1 MKEVQISL
9 LNTESYD
16 TIDKARKS
24 KVCFLPLRDLSTNP
38 LNWIYEDL
46 DTKEDMDELIES
58 IKETGLQQPLI
69 ASRSDTGGHIL
80 LSGHRRLK
88 ALQQLFSE
96 GIEVRYNDLTVTEE
110 HIPVIVQYVYKTKEE
125 QFRALVASNCYR
137 HLSKETNKK
146 LIAEAVK
153 IYNNQLSSGKSES
166 GRTRDNI
173 ARIANVSGRSV
184 QRYVDI
190 GKKGEPAK
198 MKESEKEDTVSEEA
212 VQRTER
218 KKLLKKLA
226 SLENHFTDLDPSI
239 YSQEDL
245 QEMKAEAI
253 PLINVIMQRLDI
265 DAGEL

>member
-9 LNTESYD
+9 LNTESFD
-16 TIDKARKS
+16 SVEKARKS
-24 KVCFLPLRDLSTNP
+24 KVCFLPLTELSRNP

-46 DTKEDMDELIES
+46 DTKEELDELINS

-69 ASRSDTGGHIL
+69 ASRSETGGYVL

-88 ALQQLFSE
+88 AMKQLFE
-96 GIEVRYNDLTVTEE
+96 TGAEVRYNDLVVTDE
-110 HIPVIVQYVYKTKEE
+110 HIPVIIQQVYKTKEE

-137 HLSKETNKK
+137 HLSKETNMK

-184 QRYVDI
+184 QRYVDF

-198 MKESEKEDTVSEEA
+198 MKDSAKKEQDSEETIR
-212 VQRTER
+212 QTER
-218 KKLLKKLA
+218 KKLMKRLA
-226 SLENHFTDLDPSI
+226 SMENYFTGLDTSGYNQDDLRK
-239 YSQEDL
+239 
-245 QEMKAEAI
+245 MKAEAI
-253 PLINVIMQRLDI
+253 PMINIIMQRLDI
-265 DAGEL
+265 DTGEL